1 MGILSRFN
9 DIIQANINAA
19 LDTLEDPS
27 KMIDQYLI
35 NMTESLAEVKKEAA
49 GVLAEETRTKRLL
62 EENKDDIEKYA
73 SLAKKALQAGNEGDA
88 KVFISKK
95 QEVESAGAGLATAHA
110 TAHENAEK
118 MRQMHDK
125 LVSDIQTL
133 NSRREMVK
141 AKVAVA
147 RTQQTVNE
155 FTSTSDKAA
164 GAASAFDRMED
175 KANRMLD
182 EATAMAELNTQ
193 PIDEAKSLEEKY
205 ENAGTDASVD
215 EEMEKMKKD
224 LGL

>member
-19 LDTLEDPS
+19 LDKLEDPS

-35 NMTESLAEVKKEAA
+35 DMTESLAEVKKEAA
-49 GVLAEETRTKRLL
+49 SVLAEETRTKRLVD
-62 EENKDDIEKYA
+62 ENKADIEKYA
-73 SLAKKALQAGNEGDA
+73 KLAAKALQAGNEGDA

-95 QEVESAGAGLATAHA
+95 QEVESAGAGLATAYA

-133 NSRREMVK
+133 NQRREMVK

-147 RTQQTVNE
+147 RTQEKVNE
-155 FTSTSDKAA
+155 FSSASDKAA
-164 GAASAFDRMED
+164 GAVSAFDRMED

-182 EATAMAELNTQ
+182 EANAMQELNSQ
-193 PIDEAKSLEEKY
+193 PVDEAKSLEEKY
-205 ENAGTDASVD
+205 ANAGTDASVD
-215 EEMEKMKKD
+215 EELEKMKKD

>member
-19 LDTLEDPS
+19 LDKLEDPS

-35 NMTESLAEVKKEAA
+35 DMTESLAEVKKEAA
-49 GVLAEETRTKRLL
+49 SVLAEEARTKRLV
-62 EENKDDIEKYA
+62 EENKTDVEKYA
-73 SLAKKALQAGNEGDA
+73 TLAKKALQSSNEGDA

-95 QEVESAGAGLATAHA
+95 QEMENAGAGLAAAYA
-110 TAHENAEK
+110 TAHENAQK

-133 NSRREMVK
+133 NNRREMVK

-147 RTQQTVNE
+147 RTQEKVND
-155 FTSTSDKAA
+155 FTSASDKAS

-175 KANRMLD
+175 KADRMLD
-182 EATAMAELNTQ
+182 EATAMADLNSQ
-193 PIDEAKSLEEKY
+193 PVDEAQKLEEKY
-205 ENAGTDASVD
+205 ANASTDASVD
-215 EEMEKMKKD
+215 EELEKMKQD
-224 LGL
+224 LGM